1 MPYHDLIMTSLEITA
16 ERAGDITQ
24 AVCERFFSKCPDS
37 RELMAHIDLGVQ
49 GRMIEEV
56 MRLLMVPDSHT
67 QSGYLEFEITTH
79 RAYGVRMEMYANLL
93 SAVEETVE
101 SALGEL
107 WNEDFRDAWQQRL
120 GALTKEISLHTA

>member
-24 AVCERFFSKCPDS
+24 TVCERFFSKCPDS

-67 QSGYLEFEITTH
+67 QSGYLEFEIKTH

-101 SALGEL
+101 TALGEL
-107 WNEDFRDAWQQRL
+107 WNEEFRDAWQRRL
-120 GALTKEISLHTA
+120 GALTEEISLHTA